1 MAKIDNDEVSNNS
14 GNPSFQEIVEARL
27 SRRGFLGG
35 GLAAAAA
42 FSFSGVNALLRSVPA
57 SAQDIGQGSL
67 RPLLGFQ
74 GVAVS
79 DADSLVVPPRYSAR
93 VLVAWGDPVSNGP
106 EFEQDGSNSAAD
118 QAQQWGMHNDGW
130 CTSQSRDQR
139 MACSSKTMS
148 TPMMGCC
155 FAMASPTGMK
165 KRPTNRSTLMVSRSS
180 RLSINAASGRWCAR
194 QDMGGGSRPRLRL
207 LSVARRLE
215 MSD

>member
-1 MAKIDNDEVSNNS
+1 MAKIDNDDISNNS
-14 GNPSFQEIVEARL
+14 GNPSFQEIVEACL

-74 GVAVS
+74 GVPVS
-79 DADSLVVPPRYSAR
+79 DADNVVVPPGYSGR

-106 EFEQDGSNSAAD
+106 EFKQDGSNSAAD
-118 QAQQWGMHNDGW
+118 QAQQWGMHNDGLVYFPIKGSAHGLLVQNNEYTDDGLLFLDGIANW
-130 CTSQSRDQR
+130 NEE
-139 MACSSKTMS
+139 
-148 TPMMGCC
+148 
-155 FAMASPTGMK
+155 
-165 KRPTNRSTLMVSRSS
+165 RPTNRSTRTESRSS

-194 QDMGGGSRPRLRL
+194 QDLGGGSPPRVRL
-207 LSVARRLE
+207 LSAARLPE

>member
-79 DADSLVVPPRYSAR
+79 DADSL
-93 VLVAWGDPVSNGP
+93 
-106 EFEQDGSNSAAD
+106 
-118 QAQQWGMHNDGW
+118 
-130 CTSQSRDQR
+130 
-139 MACSSKTMS
+139 
-148 TPMMGCC
+148 
-155 FAMASPTGMK
+155 
-165 KRPTNRSTLMVSRSS
+165 
-180 RLSINAASGRWCAR
+180 
-194 QDMGGGSRPRLRL
+194 
-207 LSVARRLE
+207 
-215 MSD
+215 